1 VLDLSK
7 YAELHGVRVNL
18 VQGLGG
24 VTSDA
29 NGSSR
34 GISNSDDRDLLL
46 HLRSLADVLLT
57 DGETARLERY
67 KIPKNS
73 DLAVFT
79 RKGYVP
85 ETGTSEHRL
94 IEIAD
99 ESLAN
104 AIDVLKTLGYQRIL
118 IEAGPNLLRD
128 SWHAFDE
135 LCLSNTS
142 GSTADLDTL
151 GIAQAKLVATQ
162 SKNDATFTVWRE
174 IQGF

>member
-7 YAELHGVRVNL
+7 YAAFDGVRVNL
-18 VQGLGG
+18 VQGPGG
-24 VTSDA
+24 VTADE

-34 GISNSDDRDLLL
+34 GISNSDDRELLL
-46 HLRSLADVLLT
+46 HLRTLADVVLT

-67 KIPKNS
+67 KIPKTS

-85 ETGTSEHRL
+85 EPGTSAHRL

-99 ESLAN
+99 ESLAH
-104 AIDVLKTLGYQRIL
+104 AVEVLKTLGYRRIL
-118 IEAGPNLLRD
+118 IEAGPSLLRD

-135 LCLSNTS
+135 LCLSNTG
-142 GSTADLDTL
+142 GSEADLAKL
-151 GIAQAKLVATQ
+151 GVAQAKQVATQ
-162 SKNDATFTVWRE
+162 SVDDATFSVWRE